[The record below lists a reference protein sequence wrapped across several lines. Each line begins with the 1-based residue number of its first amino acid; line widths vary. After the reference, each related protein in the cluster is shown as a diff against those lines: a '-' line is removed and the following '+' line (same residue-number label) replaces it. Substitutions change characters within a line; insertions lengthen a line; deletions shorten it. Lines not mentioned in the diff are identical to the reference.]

1 MKPRD
6 LFPELFDGLD
16 KVQSM
21 SVTKFVN
28 NCIKRNIPLDLIPE
42 LFKLKQEFGNNS
54 FDWGLYDKLK
64 DKSHVRW
71 RYILIKKRYKK
82 VCLNRFILV
91 YGRSEGTRL
100 WGETKKK
107 YTSSSFDKWVERC
120 GGDVEEAKRQM
131 KKYDS
136 SSLDYYVNKYGEDEG
151 RRLFDE
157 YVQHK
162 SIVSTELYESG
173 ATKFKLNIHDFQTY
187 LDFFDTREEAEER
200 FKQDNARWTSRLF
213 TKERLINE
221 GVGEKEIAQT
231 FRSNNR
237 LCLEYY
243 AKRNIPESEAKRII
257 GDIQR
262 RDLEFFVT
270 KYGEEYGY
278 QKWAEKNEKWRESFY
293 GKSAEELLEI
303 NRRKG
308 KKDESLANLE
318 QTRGRLYLLYH
329 KEGNFLKVGITIHT
343 IERRYP
349 NFKNIWV
356 KLLDC
361 EMTLKEA
368 KDLESSILKRFSK
381 FKKRFD
387 AYPSIETF
395 SEEVCGYLVR
405 YINSKTKGYYD
416 GISEKYFED
425 AEERICVHG

>member
-1 MKPRD
+1 MNK
-6 LFPELFDGLD
+6 DGSL
-16 KVQSM
+16 
-21 SVTKFVN
+21 SVAKFVN
-28 NCIKRNIPLDLIPE
+28 NCIKRAIPLDRIPE

-54 FDWGLYDKLK
+54 FDWDLYDKLK

-82 VCLNRFILV
+82 ACLNRYVLV

-107 YTSSSFDKWVERC
+107 YASSSFDKWVERC

-136 SSLDYYVNKYGEDEG
+136 SSLDYYTNKYGEDEG

-162 SIVSTELYESG
+162 SIVSTDLYESG
-173 ATKFKLNIHDFQTY
+173 TTKFKLNIHDFQTY
-187 LDFFDTREEAEER
+187 LDFFDTREEAEVRFER
-200 FKQDNARWTSRLF
+200 DKAHWSSRLF

-221 GVGEKEIAQT
+221 GVSENEIAQT

-243 AKRNIPESEAKRII
+243 AKHNIPESEAKRII

-270 KYGEEYGY
+270 KYGEEYGH
-278 QKWAEKNEKWRESFY
+278 QKWVEKTEKWQAAFY
-293 GKSAEELLEI
+293 GKPVEELIKI
-303 NRRKG
+303 NQRKG
-308 KKDESLANLE
+308 NRHETVDGLE
-318 QTRGRLYLLYH
+318 TVDGRLYLLYH
-329 KEGNFLKVGITIHT
+329 KDGKFLKVGITMHT
-343 IERRYP
+343 VERRYP
-349 NFKNIWV
+349 NFNNTWV

-368 KDLESSILKRFSK
+368 KDLESSVLKRFRK
-381 FKKRFD
+381 FKTRFD

-395 SEEVCGYLVR
+395 GEEVCGYLVR

-416 GISEKYFED
+416 ELSEKYFED
-425 AEERICVHG
+425 AEERVCVYG